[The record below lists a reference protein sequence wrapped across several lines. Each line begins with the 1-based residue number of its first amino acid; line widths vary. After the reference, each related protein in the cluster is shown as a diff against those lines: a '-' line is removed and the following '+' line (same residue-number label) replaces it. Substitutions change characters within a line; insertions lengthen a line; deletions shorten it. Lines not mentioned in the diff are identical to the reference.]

1 MDDLHKYIQERSSED
16 VEFATALEEAQPDL
30 EIMKLLV
37 EGRQESGLTQSEVAE
52 RCGMK
57 QSNISRLERG
67 DGNPTVGTLQK
78 LARCFGKTLEI
89 RFV

>member
-1 MDDLHKYIQERSSED
+1 MHKYIQKRSGGD
-16 VEFATALEEAQPDL
+16 AEFATALEETRPDL

-67 DGNPTVGTLQK
+67 GGNPTIGTLQK